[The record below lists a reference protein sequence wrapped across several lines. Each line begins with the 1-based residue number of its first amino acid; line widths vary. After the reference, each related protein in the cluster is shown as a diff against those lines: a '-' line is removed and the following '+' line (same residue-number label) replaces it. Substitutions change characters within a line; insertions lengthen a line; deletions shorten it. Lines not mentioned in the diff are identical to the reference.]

1 MEMREE
7 AKGKEAQA
15 DDSSRISVTFSDC
28 DKATGNGKP
37 DPVLEL
43 EQFTFLF
50 GWQFL
55 VLGTGL
61 FYQLW
66 FVNPIRNSAQQ
77 TALRQPCWNCT
88 VSNGTIRNYKYSAV
102 TYQSNVRY

>member
-15 DDSSRISVTFSDC
+15 DDSSRISVIFSDC
-28 DKATGNGKP
+28 DKATGNGKR

-50 GWQFL
+50 G
-55 VLGTGL
+55 
-61 FYQLW
+61 
-66 FVNPIRNSAQQ
+66 
-77 TALRQPCWNCT
+77 
-88 VSNGTIRNYKYSAV
+88 
-102 TYQSNVRY
+102 

>member
-28 DKATGNGKP
+28 DKATGNGKR

-50 GWQFL
+50 G
-55 VLGTGL
+55 
-61 FYQLW
+61 
-66 FVNPIRNSAQQ
+66 
-77 TALRQPCWNCT
+77 
-88 VSNGTIRNYKYSAV
+88 
-102 TYQSNVRY
+102 